1 MRYRLEQNGCH
12 EVIVLD
18 ETSKFHKLPEYNIEN
33 ISRNFNIE
41 SLKQDILKFSLAPIV
56 ALYIAA
62 KIFPNRFNMER
73 MLEFLTK
80 KFPSVASMQP
90 QGRSNV
96 VSAWLQTRVPL
107 IKKAY
112 GKSYEWNS
120 DFDSLIASS
129 LISEWIT
136 VNYRGELPSEDD
148 INSVVDQ

>member
-1 MRYRLEQNGCH
+1 
-12 EVIVLD
+12 
-18 ETSKFHKLPEYNIEN
+18 
-33 ISRNFNIE
+33 
-41 SLKQDILKFSLAPIV
+41 
-56 ALYIAA
+56 
-62 KIFPNRFNMER
+62 

-129 LISEWIT
+129 LLSEWIT